1 MFIVFVANS
10 TFPVKK
16 MRPVE
21 PNMFL
26 KVTELHPEILQRILS
41 TLLQVIWNLISNNF
55 FHNDYYVLFI

>member
-1 MFIVFVANS
+1 MFFFVFMFFAASS

-41 TLLQVIWNLISNNF
+41 TLLQVLGGLN
-55 FHNDYYVLFI
+55 